1 MKVLRNKPDKIGG
14 IYRFQPGTTDE
25 QIIEHILRD
34 FSIKLLGILK
44 DYYDP
49 KVGCSSLCTYEIF
62 KKRWSL
68 EDPGDVSS
76 NGEEI
81 YSEIPSDYCADF
93 IRQLPGGERYSEE
106 TIRRSFSGGEFPIV
120 KIWKGYHQ
128 GKDEIHVTYHICR

>member
-1 MKVLRNKPDKIGG
+1 MKVLRNKLEKVGG

-25 QIIEHILRD
+25 QIVEHILRD

-62 KKRWSL
+62 RKRWSI

-76 NGEEI
+76 DGEVI
-81 YSEIPSDYCADF
+81 YSEIPSDYCTKF

-106 TIRRSFSGGEFPIV
+106 TIRRSFSGGEFPLI
-120 KIWKGYHQ
+120 KIWKGYHP
-128 GKDEIHVTYHICR
+128 GRNEIHVTYHICR